1 MGSDNL
7 DSGELRSGREIIH
20 GFIVGNKFAYKPIKC
35 SVIDGLAIYEGDIL
49 IGTANDIKNRTSPK
63 DIPSNLGIGDNER
76 ATRGVGITDTRFRW
90 PKRIIPYSI
99 TADLPNQERV
109 TDAINHWEEKTDF
122 QFVPRNSGSSDISHN
137 NYISF
142 EDQNGCFSSVGM
154 QGTGKQVISLGPN
167 CTAGNAIH
175 EIGHTLGLW
184 HEQSREDRDGFV
196 KIVWENIED
205 SMWHNFEQ
213 HIVDGDDIGEYDF
226 GSIMHYPRK
235 AFSKNEN
242 DTVIPLGNQDIG
254 QRRELSNGDI
264 EAIESMYT
272 NI

>member
-1 MGSDNL
+1 M
-7 DSGELRSGREIIH
+7 
-20 GFIVGNKFAYKPIKC
+20 
-35 SVIDGLAIYEGDIL
+35 
-49 IGTANDIKNRTSPK
+49 
-63 DIPSNLGIGDNER
+63 
-76 ATRGVGITDTRFRW
+76 
-90 PKRIIPYSI
+90 
-99 TADLPNQERV
+99 
-109 TDAINHWEEKTDF
+109 
-122 QFVPRNSGSSDISHN
+122 
-137 NYISF
+137 
-142 EDQNGCFSSVGM
+142 
-154 QGTGKQVISLGPN
+154 
-167 CTAGNAIH
+167 
-175 EIGHTLGLW
+175 
-184 HEQSREDRDGFV
+184 